1 MAISKKQLQSPA
13 IHQPGIECSYLL
25 LLVQLLPWALGRTI
39 LGGSKD
45 VVVVLPPPRWRRRQ
59 EGAGGLVA
67 ETSFHLLPFFFP
79 ANFPIRRI

>member
-45 VVVVLPPPRWRRRQ
+45 VVVVLAPPQMEETPGRSW
-59 EGAGGLVA
+59 GACCGDQFPPLA
-67 ETSFHLLPFFFP
+67 FFFSC
-79 ANFPIRRI
+79 